1 MSIKPVLFIY
11 SVYGLQL
18 HSDAPIPGL
27 LPLETTSKADVLV
40 WLERVPPVLEKRI
53 DSEAKLWYSSFY
65 KDEEGQPLST
75 VWQLA
80 DGEYWQVSYSDR
92 TEFIIDRAGTEI
104 WATWPEN
111 LTLEDTATYLLG
123 PILGFV
129 LRLRG
134 VTCLHASAVGIGDK
148 CLVILGGSGAGK
160 STTAAAFAKAGFPVL
175 SDDVVALLERDGKF
189 LVQPAYPRLR
199 LWPASVKALY
209 GEQDALPCLTPN
221 WDKRYLDLTQPG
233 YQFQSSPL
241 ALGAIYILGDRTTSA
256 AAPFLEAIAAHSG
269 LITLITNTYANTL
282 LDKKMRAK
290 EFNFL
295 SMFVNIVPLRR
306 VTPHADTQFI
316 PKLCNLV
323 LEDFYLLVNN

>member
-1 MSIKPVLFIY
+1 MLFNY
-11 SVYGLQL
+11 SVYGLHL
-18 HSDAPIPGL
+18 HSDAPIAGL
-27 LPLETTSKADVLV
+27 LPLKTGSKVDIRV
-40 WLERVPPVLEKRI
+40 WLEIIHPSARKAL
-53 DSEAKLWYSSFY
+53 DSERKLWYSSLY
-65 KDEEGQPLST
+65 KDEKGDPLST
-75 VWQLA
+75 VWQLG
-80 DGEYWQVSYSDR
+80 DGEYWQVVYHDR

-123 PILGFV
+123 PILGFA

-134 VTCLHASAVGIGDK
+134 VTCLHASAVRIGEK
-148 CLVILGGSGAGK
+148 CLVILGPPGAGK

-175 SDDVVALLERDGKF
+175 CDDVVALLEQDGKF

-199 LWPASVKALY
+199 LWPASVEALY
-209 GEQDALPCLTPN
+209 GEQNALPCLTPN